1 MSLLRRS
8 QHPAAQ
14 AVAER
19 VSWRR
24 DGVRVTQTDALRQ
37 SVVWAACR
45 LRADL
50 VSQLPV
56 DVFRP
61 SAGAGIAV
69 EVEKPPVLKT
79 PAQIAEGHPME
90 ISEWIYSG
98 QMSLDRHG
106 NNFGVIKARDGL
118 GLPSRIELVDPD
130 EVTLRI
136 SGRQITEYRINGE
149 KVSAPDVWH
158 ERQYTVAGLPVGLSP
173 IAFAALSLAGGINA
187 QRFAVDWF
195 QNGAVPGAI
204 LKNTERTFTEEQ
216 ADRAKRRFKAAIQNG
231 DVFVTGKDWTYSAVQ
246 AKAAESQFLEQMRAT
261 DQDLCR
267 FLGVPG
273 DLVDVSV
280 DSATINYA
288 NITQRN
294 LQLLVMNLGPA
305 IKRREDAL
313 SRIVPA
319 KRYVKLNRAAILAMD
334 EETRA
339 KVMKSRIEARVI
351 TPDEARA
358 LEDRPPLT
366 DHDYAQFEKL
376 FGRRA
381 QPRTEGGTP

>member
-8 QHPAAQ
+8 QTPAGQ
-14 AVAER
+14 ELMER

-24 DGVRVTQTDALRQ
+24 DGAKVTQTEALRQ
-37 SVVWAACR
+37 SVVWAASR

-50 VSQLPV
+50 VSQLPI

-69 EVEKPPVLKT
+69 EVAKPPVLKT
-79 PAQIAEGHPME
+79 PSQVADGHPMP
-90 ISEWIYSG
+90 IAEWIYSG

-106 NNFGVIKARDGL
+106 NNFGVIRAIDAF
-118 GLPSRIELVDPD
+118 GLPARIELADPE
-130 EVTLRI
+130 EVSMRI
-136 SGRQITEYRINGE
+136 KGRQIVEYRFNGE
-149 KVSAPDVWH
+149 KVNSRHVWH
-158 ERQYTVAGLPVGLSP
+158 ERQHTIAGMPVGLSP
-173 IAFAALSLAGGINA
+173 ISFAALSLTAGINA
-187 QRFAVDWF
+187 QQFAVEWF
-195 QNGAVPGAI
+195 QNGAVPSAI
-204 LKNTERTFTEEQ
+204 LKNDEKTLSQEQ
-216 ADRAKRRFKAAIQNG
+216 ADRTKRRFKAAISNG

-246 AKAAESQFLEQMRAT
+246 AKAAESQFLEQLRAT

-267 FLGVPG
+267 FMGVPG
-273 DLVDVSV
+273 DLIDVSV

-294 LQLLVMNLGPA
+294 LQLLVMHLGPA

-313 SRIVPA
+313 STVVPA
-319 KRYVKLNRAAILAMD
+319 KQYVKLNRAAILAMD

-339 KVMKSRIEARVI
+339 KVLKDRIAARVI

-358 LEDRPPLT
+358 LEDLPPLT
-366 DHDYAQFEKL
+366 DRDYAQFEKL
-376 FGRRA
+376 FGRRGD
-381 QPRTEGGTP
+381 PRTKGGEL